1 MTTAQRFLNLQLN
14 ELIVSQKWKDLL
26 LELLPCRRMI
36 ILYPLQKQQIET
48 ISKINNKDVF
58 LLANNSNDPDIT
70 LNFLEECSI
79 NSLSA

>member
-1 MTTAQRFLNLQLN
+1 MTTEQRFLNLQLN
-14 ELIVSQKWKDLL
+14 ELTVSQEWKDLL

-58 LLANNSNDPDIT
+58 LLANNYNDPDIT
-70 LNFLEECSI
+70 LNFLEECST